1 MQAVGLRIG
10 YAVSMSLLAAAAAI
24 ALTALPFGK
33 GTFTLAHAKE
43 PIEVFT
49 YKPKAYKGGPLV
61 MVCHGTLR
69 NAEEYRD
76 HAIAMA
82 DKLNVII
89 AAPLFDDKRFPSRRY
104 HRGGVLDEQGKAV
117 PSVDWTYPRLN
128 GIVEEIRRRE
138 GNTKL
143 PFALIGHSAG
153 GQFLV
158 RMCAFYNSG
167 AFSIVAANPGS
178 ELFPTLDQRFGYGY
192 GGLPPE
198 LADEKTMR
206 QYLAQPL
213 TIYLGTDDNGPDEY
227 FDDSKE
233 AMVQGGGRLQRG
245 HAVYEFAKKVAKEKG
260 WTFNWRLVEA
270 LQIPHDHDLMFNH
283 PKFEEALFRK

>member
-1 MQAVGLRIG
+1 
-10 YAVSMSLLAAAAAI
+10 MSLIAAAAAL
-24 ALTALPFGK
+24 ALATLPTGK
-33 GTFTLAHAKE
+33 GSFTLAHPKE
-43 PIEVFT
+43 PLQVFT

-82 DKLNVII
+82 DKLNVLI
-89 AAPLFDDKRFPSRRY
+89 AAPLFDSERFPSRRY
-104 HRGGVLDEQGKAV
+104 HRGGVLDEQGNAV
-117 PSVDWTYPRLN
+117 PKADWTYPRLN
-128 GIVEEIRRRE
+128 DIVNEIRKRE
-138 GNTKL
+138 GKPSL

-158 RMCAFYNSG
+158 RMSAFYDSG
-167 AFSIVAANPGS
+167 AFAIVAANPGS
-178 ELFPTLDQRFGYGY
+178 ELFPTLEQKFGYGY
-192 GGLPPE
+192 GGLPAE
-198 LADEKTMR
+198 LSDEKTMR

-227 FDDSKE
+227 FDASAE
-233 AMVQGGGRLQRG
+233 AMVQGPGRLQRG
-245 HAVYEFAKKVAKEKG
+245 HAVFTFAQKLAKEKG

-283 PKFEEALFRK
+283 PKFEEALFRGKRP

>member
-1 MQAVGLRIG
+1 MPLIV
-10 YAVSMSLLAAAAAI
+10 AAAVLAM
-24 ALTALPFGK
+24 TAVPSGK
-33 GTFTLAHAKE
+33 GSFTLPDPKE
-43 PIEVFT
+43 PIQVFT
-49 YKPKAYKGGPLV
+49 YKPKKYNGGPLV
-61 MVCHGTLR
+61 IVCHGTLR

-82 DKLNVII
+82 DKLNVLI

-104 HRGGVLDEQGKAV
+104 HRGGILDEQGK
-117 PSVDWTYPRLN
+117 PTPRESWTYNFLN
-128 GIVEEIRRRE
+128 RIVNEIRAKE
-138 GNTKL
+138 GKPQL

-158 RMCAFYNSG
+158 RMCAFYDSG

-178 ELFPTLDQRFGYGY
+178 ELFPTTDQKFGYGY
-192 GGLPPE
+192 GGLPTE
-198 LADEKTMR
+198 LANERATR

-213 TIYLGTDDNGPDEY
+213 TLYLGTDDNGPDEY
-227 FDDSKE
+227 FDDSAE

-245 HAVYEFAKKVAKEKG
+245 HAVFNFAQKLSKDKG
-260 WTFNWRLVEA
+260 WQFNWRLVEA

-283 PKFEEALFRK
+283 PNFEGALFRK

>member
-1 MQAVGLRIG
+1 M
-10 YAVSMSLLAAAAAI
+10 LALAEVP
-24 ALTALPFGK
+24 TGK
-33 GTFTLAHAKE
+33 GTFTLPDPKE
-43 PIEVFT
+43 PIQVFT
-49 YKPKAYKGGPLV
+49 YKPKKYAGGPLV

-82 DKLNVII
+82 DKLNVLI

-104 HRGGVLDEQGKAV
+104 HRGGILDEAGK
-117 PSVDWTYPRLN
+117 PTPHESWTYNYLN
-128 GIVEEIRRRE
+128 RIVEAIRTQE
-138 GNTKL
+138 GNPKL

-158 RMCAFYNSG
+158 RMCAFYDSG

-178 ELFPTLDQRFGYGY
+178 ELFPTTDQKFGYGY

-198 LADEKTMR
+198 LATESVKR

-227 FDDSKE
+227 FDASPE

-245 HAVYEFAKKVAKEKG
+245 HAVFNFASALAKSKRCR
-260 WTFNWRLVEA
+260 FNWRLVEA

-283 PKFEEALFRK
+283 PKFEGALFRR